1 MEHGGITIAS
11 GGLAVHQGGIQVLSS
26 KVADILTL
34 YMNSTNSFVGNVITV
49 GGTQVRVHGTFLLY
63 VSAGM
68 LCFYPTLCLLF
79 FTDWCKHVQ
88 AVEFSE
94 QWRANG

>member
-1 MEHGGITIAS
+1 MRIALNYLAEQLSLCVSFVLFHWQVEQGGITIAS

-49 GGTQVRVHGTFLLY
+49 GGTQARVH
-63 VSAGM
+63 
-68 LCFYPTLCLLF
+68 
-79 FTDWCKHVQ
+79 
-88 AVEFSE
+88 
-94 QWRANG
+94 